1 MGGFSAQV
9 QQPTNRPS
17 GGKGIAGM
25 VDQVNQRPDG
35 LDQNAIN
42 ADPQGFQRWQQ
53 NGYGNN
59 PNVVAQGGGN
69 GLAGTGI
76 ASTPFKAVGM
86 APPSVAQEDPNF
98 YRQYQQSDQQ
108 PMMSDMQ
115 YRPAPQPM
123 AKGGNY
129 QSNVTSGQPRMG
141 QANPYP
147 NTVGQWDNAQI
158 QPVRQQNGK
167 GKGG

>member
-53 NGYGNN
+53 QRN
-59 PNVVAQGGGN
+59 
-69 GLAGTGI
+69 
-76 ASTPFKAVGM
+76 
-86 APPSVAQEDPNF
+86 
-98 YRQYQQSDQQ
+98 QQ
-108 PMMSDMQ
+108 PMISDMQ
-115 YRPAPQPM
+115 YREPQYQAPQPM

-158 QPVRQQNGK
+158 QPVRQQSGK

>member
-53 NGYGNN
+53 QRN
-59 PNVVAQGGGN
+59 
-69 GLAGTGI
+69 
-76 ASTPFKAVGM
+76 
-86 APPSVAQEDPNF
+86 
-98 YRQYQQSDQQ
+98 QQ
-108 PMMSDMQ
+108 PMISDMQ

-158 QPVRQQNGK
+158 QPVQQHGK